1 MFPDDGE
8 AAAPTGHPV
17 HNILQLVMVQ
27 LQPLLDGFN
36 RSLEHL
42 SQQVA
47 ELARNMEHRKSQQQT
62 VELQA
67 APLDG
72 SDQEDQDKEDLQAR
86 LEHLLE
92 QVVEVRWQMENQR
105 TQVEN
110 RLHSQHVMLHH
121 NLTSFKTDV
130 DLKLKRHQK
139 MLQVKDLR
147 FYMSELIMAKADR
160 CL

>member
-1 MFPDDGE
+1 ME
-8 AAAPTGHPV
+8 R
-17 HNILQLVMVQ
+17 
-27 LQPLLDGFN
+27 LQPVLNGFN

-47 ELARNMEHRKSQQQT
+47 ELARNMEHMT
-62 VELQA
+62 TMELQA
-67 APLDG
+67 VPLDASG
-72 SDQEDQDKEDLQAR
+72 QVDLDKEDLQAR
-86 LEHLLE
+86 LEYLLQ
-92 QVVEVRWQMENQR
+92 QVADVHWQMQNQR
-105 TQVEN
+105 TQVET
-110 RLHSQHVMLHH
+110 RLHSQKVMLHH

-147 FYMSELIMAKADR
+147 FYMSQLILTKADR